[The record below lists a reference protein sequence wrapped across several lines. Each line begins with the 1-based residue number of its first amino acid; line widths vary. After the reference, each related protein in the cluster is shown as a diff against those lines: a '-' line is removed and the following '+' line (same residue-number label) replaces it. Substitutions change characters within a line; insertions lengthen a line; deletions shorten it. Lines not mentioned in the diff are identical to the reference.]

1 VDSNK
6 WNDGEIH
13 KPTYD
18 WSIRVF
24 RNLRKLL
31 GVNIKLHHNAGQLQ
45 SGQIFLFNHFAR
57 FETFIPQYLF
67 YEENGTYCNSVA
79 SSEFFSDDD
88 LFASYLRKVGAIP
101 HDHDQL
107 LPLLARQILS
117 GKKVIIFPE
126 GGMVKDKKVLD
137 DKGNYSIYSRI
148 QGDWRKQHTGAAVL
162 ALGVDSF
169 KIAVMQAYSSKQFT
183 RLEKWAQSLGM
194 VDIEKLITA
203 ARTPTQIIPSNI
215 TFYPIRVD
223 DNLLRKGVASM
234 SNGLSR
240 RHTEEL
246 LIEGNLLFKDTDMDV
261 RLGSPITP
269 ASFWRWW
276 ERGLLLRATPD
287 IKNLDELFASQKKAG
302 SIQQLVLSTGI
313 KINSQRIRDQYMH
326 EMYANITIN
335 LSHLAATIIMRLL
348 EQGTYNVSKLFFHKT
363 LYLAVKKI
371 QVIPSLFAQRSLRY
385 PDAYRELID
394 GSCRRLER
402 FIGMAES
409 TGLIEPCADCY
420 QFLPKLC
427 EEQSFDTIRTEN
439 LIAVYAN
446 EVAPLAAL
454 QKAILQA
461 MLEAENVPKLKLAEL
476 YFDDEVTRW
485 KIDKIRFSKPEHDE
499 INQLETATEAPQP
512 FLLFPDEPN
521 GVGIILIHG
530 FLASPAEVRTLAEKL
545 TRKGYTVIAPRLRGH
560 GTSPWDLR
568 ERSWEDWL
576 NDIARAHQILM
587 AYIKDFCIVG
597 FSTGGAL
604 ALRFAAD
611 QPDGL
616 IGVSAVSVPI
626 KFKDK
631 GMMVVALLHGSN
643 KVVSWLSTVEGIK
656 PFISHKSEHP
666 HINYVSMPV
675 RGLYELRRLVSE
687 LKDRLKD
694 VRCRVQILQGNNDP
708 TVDPQSASII
718 NAELGTANKAFT
730 MIESDVHGI
739 LYDDIDHTQKKII
752 DYLNW
757 LVPGH

>member
-148 QGDWRKQHTGAAVL
+148 QDDWRKQHTGAAVL

-234 SNGLSR
+234 SSGLSR

-269 ASFWRWW
+269 ASFWRSW

-287 IKNLDELFASQKKAG
+287 IKNLDEL
-302 SIQQLVLSTGI
+302 
-313 KINSQRIRDQYMH
+313 
-326 EMYANITIN
+326 
-335 LSHLAATIIMRLL
+335 
-348 EQGTYNVSKLFFHKT
+348 
-363 LYLAVKKI
+363 
-371 QVIPSLFAQRSLRY
+371 
-385 PDAYRELID
+385 
-394 GSCRRLER
+394 
-402 FIGMAES
+402 
-409 TGLIEPCADCY
+409 
-420 QFLPKLC
+420 
-427 EEQSFDTIRTEN
+427 
-439 LIAVYAN
+439 
-446 EVAPLAAL
+446 
-454 QKAILQA
+454 
-461 MLEAENVPKLKLAEL
+461 
-476 YFDDEVTRW
+476 
-485 KIDKIRFSKPEHDE
+485 
-499 INQLETATEAPQP
+499 
-512 FLLFPDEPN
+512 
-521 GVGIILIHG
+521 
-530 FLASPAEVRTLAEKL
+530 
-545 TRKGYTVIAPRLRGH
+545 
-560 GTSPWDLR
+560 
-568 ERSWEDWL
+568 
-576 NDIARAHQILM
+576 
-587 AYIKDFCIVG
+587 
-597 FSTGGAL
+597 
-604 ALRFAAD
+604 
-611 QPDGL
+611 
-616 IGVSAVSVPI
+616 
-626 KFKDK
+626 
-631 GMMVVALLHGSN
+631 
-643 KVVSWLSTVEGIK
+643 
-656 PFISHKSEHP
+656 
-666 HINYVSMPV
+666 
-675 RGLYELRRLVSE
+675 
-687 LKDRLKD
+687 
-694 VRCRVQILQGNNDP
+694 
-708 TVDPQSASII
+708 
-718 NAELGTANKAFT
+718 
-730 MIESDVHGI
+730 
-739 LYDDIDHTQKKII
+739 
-752 DYLNW
+752 
-757 LVPGH
+757 